1 MDKLQ
6 QSKSLLTKLLATEN
20 LNVEFRNVGTASF
33 NTANRT
39 LTLPLWEDMSP
50 ELYDLLGGH
59 EVGHAL
65 QTPAQGW
72 HDAVTDGI
80 GPGFRSFLNVVED
93 VRIENYIKNKY
104 PGIRKSFSKGYRE
117 LIDRDF
123 FGTRNQNPN
132 TFLLIDRINL
142 YFKGGA
148 SFGIEFKPEENVFIN
163 KIDQVKTWDEVV
175 AVAKEL
181 YAYCRDELKQ
191 QYQDR
196 KEMMQKMRQQ
206 GLDEFGE
213 ELEDYEDDGFGEDYS
228 EWDEDE
234 EDTEDNDSGNPVSE
248 QGEKSEEPTGSSSE
262 SGDDDTEQKKPQLG
276 EDTEQKQA
284 QEKDKGFSGGAGGN
298 DEPDFDPVSKTDK
311 VFQEKVQSLTQKK
324 NVNNGVIPA
333 YGDMNLKDVVVDWK
347 KIAGKVVYRDAAEYR
362 DSFFLDFENKNKSA
376 IGYLVK
382 EFEMRKKASELRR
395 VSLSDT
401 GTIDTNLLHAYKFD
415 DNIFR
420 KIATVAEGKNHGLFI
435 LVDWS
440 GSMSDNMKGTVE
452 QMLVLTMFCRKI
464 GVPFEVYAFSTE
476 YRKTV
481 SGYNPTRKSWITSFR
496 DNDVDFSNEHFNLI
510 NLLSNRMSNQAYRTM
525 ANDLLAFS
533 LSVSG
538 YRGDDYNYDRVL
550 RLREMA
556 QDTLGLGGTPLNI
569 SILAISKMVD
579 DFKIRN
585 RVEIVNTII
594 LSDGEDSSTAYT
606 RGDRNNYGSSVRIGP
621 ESYRDVSY
629 VFDME
634 TKRNYKVKNSIT
646 EVLLQILKDRTGCNL
661 LGFYIVTPRKSQ
673 FANALGRL
681 CPNRLAQT
689 EVAYNEFK
697 NDKVHAL
704 TGVGYDEYYL
714 IPGGDVLETDND
726 DLNDILGSEE
736 KISTRRLKGA
746 FLKMNQNRL
755 TNRVLLKKFIEQ
767 VA

>member
-33 NTANRT
+33 NTVNRT
-39 LTLPLWEDMSP
+39 LTLPLWENMSS

-72 HDAVTDGI
+72 HDAVVEGI
-80 GPGFRSFLNVVED
+80 GPGFRSFLNVIED

-117 LIDRDF
+117 LLERDF
-123 FGTRNQNPN
+123 FGTKNKNPN

-142 YFKGGA
+142 YFKGGTA
-148 SFGIEFKPEENVFIN
+148 FGIEFKPEEKYFIT

-181 YAYCRDELKQ
+181 YEYCREELKQ
-191 QYQDR
+191 QYQER

-206 GLDEFGE
+206 GLDEFDD
-213 ELEDYEDDGFGEDYS
+213 ELEDYEDDGFGDDYS
-228 EWDEDE
+228 EWNDE
-234 EDTEDNDSGNPVSE
+234 EDAKD
-248 QGEKSEEPTGSSSE
+248 
-262 SGDDDTEQKKPQLG
+262 KKPQL
-276 EDTEQKQA
+276 DSDNAQKEA
-284 QEKDKGFSGGAGGN
+284 TEKDKGFSGSIN
-298 DEPDFDPVSKTDK
+298 DEPLEIEPEAKTDK
-311 VFQEKVQSLTQKK
+311 VFQEKIRSLTQKK
-324 NVNNGVIPA
+324 KVNNGLIPA
-333 YGDMNLKDVVVDWK
+333 FGDMNLKSVIVDWK
-347 KIAGKVVYRDAAEYR
+347 KIAGKVVYRDAEEYR
-362 DSFFLDFENKNKSA
+362 DNFFQNFENKNKSA
-376 IGYLVK
+376 VAYLVK

-440 GSMSDNMKGTVE
+440 GSMSDNMKGTIE

-464 GVPFEVYAFSTE
+464 GVPFEVYAFSTG
-476 YRKTV
+476 YYKTV
-481 SGYNPTRKSWITSFR
+481 SGYDPERAKNPWITSTR
-496 DNDVDFSNEHFNLI
+496 DNDVDFQNENFHLL

-525 ANDLLAFS
+525 ANDLIGFS
-533 LSVSG
+533 LAVSSH
-538 YRGDDYNYDRVL
+538 YNYGYVI
-550 RLREMA
+550 RLRAMA
-556 QDTLGLGGTPLNI
+556 QNTLSLGGTPLNV
-569 SILAISKMVD
+569 SILAISKMVNE
-579 DFKIRN
+579 FKIRN
-585 RVEIVNTII
+585 RVEIVNTVI
-594 LSDGEDSSTAYT
+594 LSDGEDSLNAYT
-606 RGDRNNYGSSVRIGP
+606 RGNKKIYGSSVCIGP
-621 ESYRDVSY
+621 ENSRDISY

-634 TKRNYKVKNSIT
+634 TKRNYKVTNSIT

-661 LGFYIVTPRKSQ
+661 LGFYIVTPRKGH
-673 FANALGRL
+673 FMNAFSRL
-681 CPNRLAQT
+681 APNRLAQFET
-689 EVAYNEFK
+689 AYDEFK
-697 NDKVHAL
+697 TEKVYTL

-714 IPGGDVLETDND
+714 IPGGDALETDND

-736 KISTRRLKGA
+736 KVSTHRLKGA

-755 TNRVLLKKFIEQ
+755 TNRVMLKKFIEQ